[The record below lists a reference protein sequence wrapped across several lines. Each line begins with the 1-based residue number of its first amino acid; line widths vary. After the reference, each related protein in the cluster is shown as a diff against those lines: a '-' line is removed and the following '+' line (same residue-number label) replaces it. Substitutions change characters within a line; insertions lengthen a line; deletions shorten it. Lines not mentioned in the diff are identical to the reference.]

1 MKSYGSTTIT
11 TTTRASLQQQPHLR
25 AEKLRPTWLH
35 LQDYFPPPPPPVGSG
50 HWPSTSLKK
59 SGPIQ
64 HERIPS
70 QWRQQ
75 QPELKLQSQAI
86 GGLSRRG
93 SERERE
99 SPAGFDGDEETL
111 LRGFLIFYLTLTN
124 VAKNLVSL
132 ENSKEEEELKRNQKP
147 CCTFHDRKEMI
158 GLKIKP
164 LPTNIDQ
171 SLKFRITFDWIS
183 KRINV
188 KV

>member
-1 MKSYGSTTIT
+1 M
-11 TTTRASLQQQPHLR
+11 R

-35 LQDYFPPPPPPVGSG
+35 LQDYFPPSTGWKRPPAFYVVEE
-50 HWPSTSLKK
+50 K

-132 ENSKEEEELKRNQKP
+132 ENSKEEEELKRNQNLAVLSTIEK
-147 CCTFHDRKEMI
+147 KW
-158 GLKIKP
+158 LVWK
-164 LPTNIDQ
+164 
-171 SLKFRITFDWIS
+171 
-183 KRINV
+183 
-188 KV
+188 